1 MLAFFSKN
9 EEQKNPNKTKT
20 RFPGIWLA
28 GWYSTSLS
36 THYSNE
42 SSRINEH
49 EHVAENCR
57 YTSLLYRRVLPT
69 LTHFPFWCD
78 LCCLVGVAGATAVGL
93 GAIGAHAL
101 PKHKEEVYREVWK
114 TAFFVLN
121 PICLDFTTA
130 NVNLTVSRHHLEA
143 CVLSAGGWRLHF
155 CNRMTQSILHDT
167 LPILLRVLGYLIKI
181 STLRSKSST
190 TRRILYDGDGL
201 PCRTVSLGTVDT
213 SNTNNNITLQSSLL
227 SGYSR

>member
-69 LTHFPFWCD
+69 LTHFPF
-78 LCCLVGVAGATAVGL
+78 
-93 GAIGAHAL
+93 
-101 PKHKEEVYREVWK
+101 
-114 TAFFVLN
+114 
-121 PICLDFTTA
+121 
-130 NVNLTVSRHHLEA
+130 
-143 CVLSAGGWRLHF
+143 
-155 CNRMTQSILHDT
+155 
-167 LPILLRVLGYLIKI
+167 
-181 STLRSKSST
+181 
-190 TRRILYDGDGL
+190 
-201 PCRTVSLGTVDT
+201 
-213 SNTNNNITLQSSLL
+213 
-227 SGYSR
+227 